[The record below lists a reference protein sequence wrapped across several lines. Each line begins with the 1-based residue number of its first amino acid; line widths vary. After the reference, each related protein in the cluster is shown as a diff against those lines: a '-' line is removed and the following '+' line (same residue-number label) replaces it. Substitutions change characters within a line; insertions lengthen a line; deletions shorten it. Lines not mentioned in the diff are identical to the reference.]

1 MSNINR
7 AELFRFLQGVIF
19 FVILFTWL
27 FFVISESQADASL
40 VAHWQAFDLYPDH
53 HGSTYLPLITR

>member
-1 MSNINR
+1 MKNINR
-7 AELFRFLQGVIF
+7 IELYRFLGGVGF

-27 FFVISESQADASL
+27 FFMISESQANASL
-40 VAHWQAFDLYPDH
+40 VAQWQAFDLYPDH